1 MKKLIILV
9 VISLLLSGWLFSQ
22 EKRDLP
28 HKFIPPGLEKKKF
41 QENTHPFKENLK
53 DILETKKRLKE
64 IERETIEN
72 DPELKKISEE
82 IKILKKELR
91 EKLNEKLK
99 NDQEYQNLKVRI
111 FEIWEKLE
119 KKGKGVKK

>member
-1 MKKLIILV
+1 
-9 VISLLLSGWLFSQ
+9 
-22 EKRDLP
+22 
-28 HKFIPPGLEKKKF
+28 
-41 QENTHPFKENLK
+41 
-53 DILETKKRLKE
+53 
-64 IERETIEN
+64 
-72 DPELKKISEE
+72 LKKISEE

-99 NDQEYQNLKVRI
+99 NDQEYQNLKKRI